1 MEIYDVKQH
10 SKVKFS
16 YIGPTITRSKTPEMI
31 KQIKMSIYVS
41 RYTGIDQVKFFKG
54 YLLQILR
61 GPFSNTLTHI
71 CSL

>member
-1 MEIYDVKQH
+1 MEIYEVKQH

-41 RYTGIDQVKFFKG
+41 RYTGIDQVNFLKAIFYKF
-54 YLLQILR
+54 YVVHSRIL
-61 GPFSNTLTHI
+61 
-71 CSL
+71 